1 MHYLLMLKEV
11 QGKENL
17 LYDHSGLSFRKL
29 RLGLPF
35 KDRHQGTFGLIF
47 KHHVNIVLVL
57 IELEQFKNSGATF
70 ECPMHFY
77 LI

>member
-1 MHYLLMLKEV
+1 
-11 QGKENL
+11 
-17 LYDHSGLSFRKL
+17 
-29 RLGLPF
+29 
-35 KDRHQGTFGLIF
+35 
-47 KHHVNIVLVL
+47 VLVL

>member
-1 MHYLLMLKEV
+1 MHDLLMLKEV

-17 LYDHSGLSFRKL
+17 LNNHSGLRLRKL
-29 RLGLPF
+29 RFGLPF
-35 KDRHQGTFGLIF
+35 QDRHQGTFGLVF

-57 IELEQFKNSGATF
+57 IELEQFKNGGATF
-70 ECPMHFY
+70 ESPMHFY

>member
-1 MHYLLMLKEV
+1 MLKKV

-17 LYDHSGLSFRKL
+17 LNNHSGLRFRKL

-35 KDRHQGTFGLIF
+35 QDRHQGTFGLVF

-57 IELEQFKNSGATF
+57 IELEQFKNGGATF
-70 ECPMHFY
+70 ECPMNFD
-77 LI
+77 LV

>member
-1 MHYLLMLKEV
+1 MHDLLMLEEV

-17 LYDHSGLSFRKL
+17 LNNHSGLRLRKL

-35 KDRHQGTFGLIF
+35 QDSHQGTFGLIF

-57 IELEQFKNSGATF
+57 VELEQFKNGGATF
-70 ECPMHFY
+70 EGPMHFDFV
-77 LI
+77 